1 MFDCFFERGEAAIMH
16 VGASKLD
23 VAQRG
28 HGEFGFVAL
37 FSGDQKTAKIPGFGI
52 QPVISKVL
60 TLEKRAAMAMKTIS
74 AELLAA
80 QIVFGV
86 KQLKPALL
94 FSRELR

>member
-1 MFDCFFERGEAAIMH
+1 MLREVRIECGIPFDPGAVMLDCFLKSSKAAIMH
-16 VGASKLD
+16 VWASKFN

-37 FSGDQKTAKIPGFGI
+37 FSGDQKTAKVFGFGI

-74 AELLAA
+74 AELLLA
-80 QIVFGV
+80 
-86 KQLKPALL
+86 
-94 FSRELR
+94 R